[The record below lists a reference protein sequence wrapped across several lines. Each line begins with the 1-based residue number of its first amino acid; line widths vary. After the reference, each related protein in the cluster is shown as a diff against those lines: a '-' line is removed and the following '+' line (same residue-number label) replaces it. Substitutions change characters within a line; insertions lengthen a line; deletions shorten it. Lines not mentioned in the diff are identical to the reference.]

1 MNRPAV
7 PPLPWICLV
16 TDHSVCADGFA
27 GMERAVA
34 AALAG
39 GVNVVQLREKSLGAR
54 ELYELGYRL
63 RKLTDDAG
71 AALVVNDRA
80 DVAVAVGAD
89 GVHLGGASLPVSVAA
104 GIVGGRLVGRS
115 VHGIAEAVE
124 AEHAGADYV
133 VLGTIFHSQSHPN
146 LTAHGPH
153 LIRKAKALIKV
164 PLIAIGGISAE
175 NAAQTVADGADGVAV
190 VRSILADGHPERAAR
205 RLVDRIREAW
215 PSAILHRDR
224 DRGA

>member
-1 MNRPAV
+1 
-7 PPLPWICLV
+7 
-16 TDHSVCADGFA
+16 
-27 GMERAVA
+27 MERAVA

-71 AALVVNDRA
+71 AALLVNDRA

-89 GVHLGGASLPVSVAA
+89 GVHLGGASLPISVAS
-104 GIVGGRLVGRS
+104 GIVGSRLVGRS
-115 VHGIAEAVE
+115 VHSVAEAVE
-124 AEHAGADYV
+124 AEHAGADYI

-146 LTAHGPH
+146 LTPHGPH
-153 LIRKAKALIKV
+153 LIRKVKPLIRV

-175 NAAQTVADGADGVAV
+175 NAAQTIADGADGVAV
-190 VRSILADGHPERAAR
+190 VRSILSDEHPEQAAR
-205 RLVDRIREAW
+205 RLVDRIHEAW

>member
-1 MNRPAV
+1 VNRPAV

-16 TDHSVCADGFA
+16 TDHSVCTDGYA

-34 AALAG
+34 AALG
-39 GVNVVQLREKSLGAR
+39 GGINVVQLREKSLGAR

-63 RKLTDDAG
+63 RKLTDEVG
-71 AALVVNDRA
+71 AVLLVNDRA

-89 GVHLGGASLPVSVAA
+89 GVHLGGDSLPVSVAA
-104 GIVGGRLVGRS
+104 GIVGQRLVGRS
-115 VHGIAEAVE
+115 VHSVAEAVE
-124 AEHAGADYV
+124 AEQAGADYL
-133 VLGTIFHSQSHPN
+133 VLGTIFPSQSHPD

-153 LIRKAKALIKV
+153 LIRKVKALVKIPV
-164 PLIAIGGISAE
+164 IAIGGISAE

-190 VRSILADGHPERAAR
+190 IRTILADGHPEQAAR
-205 RLVDRIREAW
+205 RLVDRVREAW

-224 DRGA
+224 D

>member
-16 TDHSVCADGFA
+16 TDHTVCTDGYV

-39 GVNVVQLREKSLGAR
+39 GVNVVQLREKGLGAR

-63 RKLTDDAG
+63 RKLTDEAG
-71 AALVVNDRA
+71 AVLLVNDRA

-89 GVHLGGASLPVSVAA
+89 GVHLGGGSLPISVAA
-104 GIVGGRLVGRS
+104 GIVGQRLVGRS
-115 VHGIAEAVE
+115 VHSVAEAVE
-124 AEHAGADYV
+124 AEQAGADYL
-133 VLGTIFHSQSHPN
+133 VLGTIFPSQSHPD

-153 LIRKAKALIKV
+153 LIRKVKALVKI

-190 VRSILADGHPERAAR
+190 DSLHPGRW
-205 RLVDRIREAW
+205 V
-215 PSAILHRDR
+215 P
-224 DRGA
+224 GACGATVG